1 MSTLDIIAW
10 ALIIASF
17 VIAFVGLV
25 YPIIPSVLFIL
36 LGFIIYGLFY
46 PFSVYSWWFWVI
58 EILLVILLFVADT
71 VSNLIGVKKFGGT
84 KAGIWGSTI
93 GLLVGPF
100 IIPFAGILIGPF
112 LGAVVGELI
121 VTKFNFMQ
129 AIKSGIGS
137 LIGFITSVITKGILQ
152 IVMIIVFFIAI

>member
-46 PFSVYSWWFWVI
+46 SFSVYSWWFWVI

-121 VTKFNFMQ
+121 VTKFNFIQ